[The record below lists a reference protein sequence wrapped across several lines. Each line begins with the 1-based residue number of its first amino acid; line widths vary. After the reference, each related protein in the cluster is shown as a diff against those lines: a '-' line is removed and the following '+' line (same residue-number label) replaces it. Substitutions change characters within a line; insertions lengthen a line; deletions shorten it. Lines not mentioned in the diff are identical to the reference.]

1 MDSQENTLLTNK
13 HLLICLDAKSDPR
26 LDYLVK
32 NFCGLVVTDVLSI
45 TLDLVKKYLETNGQ
59 IYFCGSIQKF
69 DLMIS
74 EFFNL
79 NFDQFYVIKELS
91 EYECTKY
98 HIVVE
103 KNVEYFVS
111 YHIVD
116 LGQVPINI
124 HGVGVYFRKFF
135 DEKDYFNLVK
145 SEHQFQVLTE
155 SNKPNNA
162 FRKGIYL
169 SKVEEQNGYKLF
181 NLLRCSSNFEGPTD
195 NFRPTDLEIVSNVNA
210 VSEIFF
216 EQKTD
221 LNHVLAQIYENN
233 PKGKATIKAHSDKT
247 KDMPRN
253 GLIAFCT
260 FYDNTMLN
268 DPKMRIKKSQVDDFD
283 YCYNETS
290 VLTRLHFK
298 LKDTVVDNKLVK
310 EFSVVLYPNSLFIIP
325 LSTNR
330 LYTHEIRPSVL
341 PHDKIPTRMGYVI
354 RCSKTKAIYRDN
366 ETFYS
371 ENNIDY
377 AKLMGVND
385 DDLKGLRTLYFLEN
399 TTPNLITYG
408 KINFSM
414 NKGDY
419 LEPNL

>member
-1 MDSQENTLLTNK
+1 MDSQENTLLVSK
-13 HLLICLDAKSDPR
+13 HVLICLDAEPNTT
-26 LDYLVK
+26 LDYLMK
-32 NFCGLVVTDVLSI
+32 NFCGMVLTDASTISSDLI
-45 TLDLVKKYLETNGQ
+45 KEFLDSERLIYL
-59 IYFCGSIQKF
+59 CGSIEKF
-69 DLMIS
+69 DSIIS
-74 EFFNL
+74 ELKNIKFDRLYVITELSYFFN
-79 NFDQFYVIKELS
+79 F
-91 EYECTKY
+91 KY
-98 HIVVE
+98 QLI
-103 KNVEYFVS
+103 
-111 YHIVD
+111 D
-116 LGQVPINI
+116 LGQVPINV
-124 HGVGVYFRKFF
+124 HNMGVFFRKLF
-135 DEKDYFNLVK
+135 DDKDYFNLVK
-145 SEHQFQVLTE
+145 GEHQFQVLTE

-162 FRKGIYL
+162 YRKGIYL
-169 SKVEEQNGYKLF
+169 SKVEEVNGYKMF

-195 NFRPTDLEIVSNVNA
+195 NFRSTDLEIISKVNQCNQL
-210 VSEIFF
+210 FF
-216 EQKTD
+216 EQKTE

-233 PKGKATIKAHSDKT
+233 PKGKASIKAHSDKT

-260 FYDNTMLN
+260 FYDSVMFQ
-268 DPKMRIKKSQVDDFD
+268 DPKMRIKKSKLDNFD

-290 VLTRLHFK
+290 VLTKLHFK
-298 LKDTVVDNKLVK
+298 LKDTVTNNKLAR
-310 EFSVVLYPNSLFIIP
+310 EFSVTLYPNSVFIIP

-341 PHDKIPTRMGYVI
+341 PYDKIPTRMGYVI
-354 RCSKTKAIYRDN
+354 RCSKTKAIYRSN

-377 AKLMGVND
+377 TKLVGVND
-385 DDLKGLRTLYFLEN
+385 EDLKGLRSLYYEEN